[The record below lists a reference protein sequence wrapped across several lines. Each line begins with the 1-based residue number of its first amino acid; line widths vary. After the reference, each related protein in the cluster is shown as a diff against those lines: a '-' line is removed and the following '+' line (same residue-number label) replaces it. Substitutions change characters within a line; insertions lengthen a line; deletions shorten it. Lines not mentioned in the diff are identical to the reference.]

1 MAISLYD
8 QCTTTDWENIAL
20 RVSQVSAALALVIS
34 IVALSL
40 GTLIEPSE
48 RTFLFLSIRLKSH
61 QLHRPTLLLPPHS
74 HLISYPLLFSPTPP
88 CFFFQTLLS
97 PSSSFYTGYL
107 SWVSF
112 YTLAVGL
119 VLSIW
124 ELPIIYYCIPAGGP
138 CFCKELE
145 AKAVVR
151 KQTLLTHFNTL
162 EKRDSPLIIT
172 LNNHVLSL

>member
-40 GTLIEPSE
+40 GTLTEPSE
-48 RTFLFLSIRLKSH
+48 RTFLFLSTGLKSH
-61 QLHRPTLLLPPHS
+61 QLHRPTLLLPPP
-74 HLISYPLLFSPTPP
+74 SYLFSSLLFSPTFS
-88 CFFFQTLLS
+88 FFFSLTLLL
-97 PSSSFYTGYL
+97 PSSFSLHTGYL

-151 KQTLLTHFNTL
+151 KQILLIHFHTHYSDNT
-162 EKRDSPLIIT
+162 
-172 LNNHVLSL
+172 HC